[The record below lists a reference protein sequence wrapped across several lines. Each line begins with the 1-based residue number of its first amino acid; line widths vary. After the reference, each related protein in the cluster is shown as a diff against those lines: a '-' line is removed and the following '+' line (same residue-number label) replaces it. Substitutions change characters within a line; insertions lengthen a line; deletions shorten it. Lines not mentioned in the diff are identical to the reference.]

1 MFKLWLANYY
11 QRAIQDILWTITHK
25 QHEREVDSHKNHEAW
40 GLYYIESASYM
51 NNWKHVIEANRIFHV
66 TLDQAQ

>member
-1 MFKLWLANYY
+1 MFKLWRANYY
-11 QRAIQDILWTITHK
+11 QRANQDILWTITHK

-51 NNWKHVIEANRIFHV
+51 NN
-66 TLDQAQ
+66 